1 MRVKDRSEV
10 VEEKT
15 VVRENAPCEERKR
28 EKLLESQAVTNPP
41 EAPTEGR
48 KRKD

>member
-1 MRVKDRSEV
+1 MTVKARSEV

-15 VVRENAPCEERKR
+15 VVRENAPCEEEER
-28 EKLLESQAVTNPP
+28 EKSELSPAVTIPP
-41 EAPTEGR
+41 EAPKEGR

>member
-1 MRVKDRSEV
+1 MIVKARSEV

-15 VVRENAPCEERKR
+15 VVRENAPCKEEER
-28 EKLLESQAVTNPP
+28 EKSELSQAVTIPP
-41 EAPTEGR
+41 EAPKEGR